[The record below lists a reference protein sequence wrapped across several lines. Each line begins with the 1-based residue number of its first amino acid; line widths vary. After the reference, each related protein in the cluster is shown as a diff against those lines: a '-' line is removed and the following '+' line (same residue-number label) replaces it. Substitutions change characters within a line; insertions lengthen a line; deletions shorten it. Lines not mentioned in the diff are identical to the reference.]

1 MIKKNSQFT
10 QYNKKE
16 NKLIMK
22 INYREKPK

>member
-22 INYREKPK
+22 INYRERPK